1 MLEIKKVESATL
13 SSSQIAD
20 IQDICARFSR
30 IRGGLLPA
38 LHAVQSVCGNWLPME
53 ALQLV
58 SREFGVPYAYLYG
71 VLSFYT
77 MFATQPRGK
86 YIIRLCESPP
96 CHLLGS
102 ESLEEV
108 LEKELGVHAGETTPD
123 GLFTLEHTACLGVC
137 EVAPVMQINEVVH
150 GRLTADRVKQ
160 ILTDYRAG
168 KAPDYRT
175 LRRTTNPLSEYPTSP
190 DELVLFRNVDQIDPM
205 SIDDYLARGGYE
217 GLKKAVTTM
226 SDEEVVEVVKAS
238 GLRGRGGA
246 GFPTGLKWSFTRP
259 LPVFP
264 KYIVCNADEGEP
276 GTIKDRYLM
285 EGDPHRVLEGMA
297 IAGYAVGARQ
307 GYIYVRGEYYLS
319 MLRLQNAIDQ
329 AMAKGFLGD
338 NIFGSD
344 FSFHI
349 QIQTGGGSY
358 VCGEETALIN
368 SIQGQRGYPRVK
380 PPFPGVVGVWYKPT
394 IVNNVE
400 SLSAV
405 PDIIVKGAEWY
416 AAKGTEDS
424 KGTKIFQVV
433 GHVNKPGIV
442 EANMGMPLAELIDK
456 FGGGVRQGRRI
467 KAVQPGGAASGF
479 IRPEHLDTP
488 LEYKAMM
495 QVEGALGS
503 GTMLVMDDTTCIVDV
518 VKCLMYFFQHESCGF
533 CLPCRRGT
541 RVLYEMV
548 SRIAAGEGVE
558 ADLDRLVKL
567 SRSMV
572 ESANCALGW
581 SPHSFL
587 KTTIERFRNEWLAH
601 IAGNCPLGVCNM
613 QKAAHAQAAA
623 GQSG

>member
-13 SSSQIAD
+13 SPSQISD
-20 IQDICARFSR
+20 IQDICARFSQ
-30 IRGGLLPA
+30 IKGGLLPA

-58 SREFGVPYAYLYG
+58 AREFGLHYAYLYG
-71 VLSFYT
+71 VMSFYT
-77 MFATQPRGK
+77 MYATQPRGK

-96 CHLLGS
+96 CHLMGS

-108 LEKELGVHAGETTPD
+108 LEQELGVHAGETTAD

-137 EVAPVMQINEVVH
+137 EIAPAMQINEVVH
-150 GRLTADRVKQ
+150 GHLTADKVKQ
-160 ILTDYRAG
+160 ILADYRAG
-168 KAPDYRT
+168 KAPDYKT
-175 LRRTTNPLSEYPTSP
+175 LRRTTNPLSEYPASP
-190 DELVLFRNVDQIDPM
+190 DELVLLRNVDQIDPM
-205 SIDDYLARGGYE
+205 SIDDYMSRGGYE
-217 GLKKAVTTM
+217 SLKKAVTTM

-259 LPVFP
+259 LPTKP

-285 EGDPHRVLEGMA
+285 EGDPHRVLEGIT
-297 IAGYAVGARQ
+297 IAGYAVGASV

-329 AMAKGFLGD
+329 AMQKGFLGD
-338 NIFGSD
+338 NILGTD

-405 PDIIVKGAEWY
+405 PDIIAKGAEWY

-442 EANMGMPLAELIDK
+442 EANMGLPLSELIK
-456 FGGGVRQGRRI
+456 SIGGGVRSGHNI

-479 IRPEHLDTP
+479 IRPEHVDTA

-495 QVEGALGS
+495 EVQGALGS

-548 SRIAAGEGVE
+548 SRIAAGNGEE
-558 ADLDRLVKL
+558 ADLDRLVSL
-567 SRSMV
+567 SKAMV

-587 KTTIERFRNEWLAH
+587 KTTIERFRDEWLAH
-601 IAGNCPLGVCNM
+601 IAGNCPLGVCKM
-613 QKAAHAQAAA
+613 EKAQVHVAEAA
-623 GQSG
+623 GQ

>member
-1 MLEIKKVESATL
+1 MLEIKRPVSASL
-13 SSSQIAD
+13 SPEQVAG
-20 IQDICARFSR
+20 IQEVCGKFKR
-30 IRGGLLPA
+30 IKGGLLPA
-38 LHAVQSVCGNWLPME
+38 LHAVQNLCGNWLPME
-53 ALQLV
+53 ALQQV
-58 SREFGVPYAYLYG
+58 SREMNLPYAYLYG

-77 MFATQPRGK
+77 MFSTQPRGK

-96 CHLLGS
+96 CHIMGVDNLVD
-102 ESLEEV
+102 V
-108 LEKELGVHAGETTPD
+108 LKDELGLKEVGETTAD

-137 EVAPVMQINEVVH
+137 EVAPAMEINEVVH
-150 GRLTADRVKQ
+150 GRLTPERIKS
-160 ILTDYRAG
+160 ILADYRAG
-168 KAPDYRT
+168 KAPDYRQ
-175 LRRTTNPLSEYPTSP
+175 LRRSTNPLSEYPPSP
-190 DELVLFRNVDQIDPM
+190 DELTLLRNVDQIDPM
-205 SIDDYLARGGYE
+205 SLDDYVSRGGYE
-217 GLKKAVTTM
+217 GLKKAVTSMT
-226 SDEEVVEVVKAS
+226 DEEVVEVVKES

-259 LPVFP
+259 SPVFP

-297 IAGYAVGARQ
+297 IAGYAVGAHQ

-319 MLRLQNAIDQ
+319 MHRLQNAIDQ
-329 AMAKGFLGD
+329 AMERGFLGD
-338 NIFGSD
+338 NIFGTN

-368 SIQGQRGYPRVK
+368 SIQGERGYPRVK
-380 PPFPGVVGVWYKPT
+380 PPFPGQVGVWYKPT

-400 SLSAV
+400 SLASV
-405 PDIIVKGAEWY
+405 PDIIVRGADWY
-416 AAKGTEDS
+416 KAKGTEDS

-442 EANMGMPLAELIDK
+442 EANMGLPLSTLINSI
-456 FGGGVRQGRRI
+456 GGGVRHGRAL

-479 IRPEHLDTP
+479 ILPEHVDTP

-495 QVEGALGS
+495 AVEGALGS

-518 VKCLMYFFQHESCGF
+518 VKCLMSFFQHESCGF

-548 SRIAAGEGVE
+548 CRIAAGQGEE

-567 SRSMV
+567 SKYMV

-587 KTTIERFRNEWLAH
+587 KTTIERFRDEWLAH
-601 IAGNCPLGVCNM
+601 VAGNCPLGVCKGNG
-613 QKAAHAQAAA
+613 H
-623 GQSG
+623 GH

>member
-1 MLEIKKVESATL
+1 MLEIKRVDNATL
-13 SSSQIAD
+13 SAEQVSAVS
-20 IQDICARFSR
+20 DICARMSR
-30 IRGGLLPA
+30 IQGGLLPA
-38 LHAVQSVCGNWLPME
+38 LHAIQSVCGNWLPME

-58 SREFGVPYAYLYG
+58 SRSFDLPYPYLYG

-86 YIIRLCESPP
+86 YLIRLCESPP
-96 CHLLGS
+96 CHIMGA
-102 ESLEEV
+102 ESLKEM
-108 LEKELGVHAGETTPD
+108 LEQELGVHPGETTGD
-123 GLFTLEHTACLGVC
+123 GLFTLELTACLGVC
-137 EVAPVMQINEVVH
+137 EISPAMQINEVVH
-150 GRLTADRVKQ
+150 GRLTADKVKQ
-160 ILTDYRAG
+160 ILADYRAG

-175 LRRTTNPLSEYPTSP
+175 LRRTTNPLSDYPASP
-190 DELVLFRNVDQIDPM
+190 DELTLLRNVDVIDPM
-205 SIDDYLARGGYE
+205 SLDDYLAKGGYE
-217 GLKKAVTTM
+217 GLKKALTM
-226 SDEEVVEVVKAS
+226 TDEEVVNVVKDS

-259 LPVFP
+259 VKISP

-276 GTIKDRYLM
+276 GTIKDRYIM

-297 IAGYAVGARQ
+297 IAGYAVGASG
-307 GYIYVRGEYYLS
+307 GYIYCRGEYYLS

-329 AMAKGFLGD
+329 AVAQNLLGD
-338 NIFGSD
+338 NILGTG

-358 VCGEETALIN
+358 VCGEETALIE

-380 PPFPGVVGVWYKPT
+380 PPFPGQVGVWYKPT

-400 SLSAV
+400 SLSSV
-405 PDIIVKGAEWY
+405 PDIVVKGAEWY

-424 KGTKIFQVV
+424 KGTKIFQIV

-442 EANMGMPLAELIDK
+442 ESNMGMPLSTLIDK
-456 FGGGVRQGRRI
+456 FGGGVRQGRKI

-479 IRPEHLDTP
+479 ILPEHVDTP
-488 LEYKAMM
+488 LEYKSMAG
-495 QVEGALGS
+495 VEGALGS
-503 GTMLVMDDTTCIVDV
+503 GTMLVMDDTTCVVDV

-541 RVLYEMV
+541 RVLYELV
-548 SRIAAGEGVE
+548 CKVAEGRGEE

-567 SRSMV
+567 SKTMV
-572 ESANCALGW
+572 ESTNCALGW

-587 KTTIERFRNEWLAH
+587 KTTIERFRDEWLAH
-601 IAGNCPLGVCNM
+601 VAGNCPLGVCS
-613 QKAAHAQAAA
+613 QKAQAA
-623 GQSG
+623 GH

>member
-1 MLEIKKVESATL
+1 MLEIKEVASAAL
-13 SSSQIAD
+13 SPPQIAD
-20 IQDICARFSR
+20 IQDICARFRR
-30 IRGGLLPA
+30 IKGGLLPA

-58 SREFGVPYAYLYG
+58 SRGFDLPYPYLYG

-77 MFATQPRGK
+77 MFAVQPRGK

-96 CHLLGS
+96 CHIMGA
-102 ESLEEV
+102 ESLQEV
-108 LEKELGVHAGETTPD
+108 LEQELGVHVGETTAD
-123 GLFTLEHTACLGVC
+123 ALFTLEHTACLGVC
-137 EVAPVMQINEVVH
+137 EVAPVMQVNEVVH
-150 GRLTADRVKQ
+150 GRLTGDRVKQ
-160 ILTDYRAG
+160 ILADYRAG

-175 LRRTTNPLSEYPTSP
+175 LRRTTNPLSEYPASP

-205 SIDDYLARGGYE
+205 SLDDYLARGGYE

-259 LPVFP
+259 LQVSP
-264 KYIVCNADEGEP
+264 KFIICNADEGEP

-297 IAGYAVGARQ
+297 IAGYAVGASQ

-338 NIFGSD
+338 NIFGTD
-344 FSFHI
+344 FSFQI

-400 SLSAV
+400 SLSSV
-405 PDIIVKGAEWY
+405 PDIIVKGGEWY

-433 GHVNKPGIV
+433 GHVNKPGVV
-442 EANMGMPLAELIDK
+442 EANMGLPLSELIK
-456 FGGGVRQGRRI
+456 SFGSGVRTGHTL

-479 IRPEHLDTP
+479 ILPEQVDTP

-495 QVEGALGS
+495 EVEGALGS

-548 SRIAAGEGVE
+548 SRIAAGQGEE

-567 SRSMV
+567 SKYMV

-587 KTTIERFRNEWLAH
+587 KTTIERFRDEWLAH
-601 IAGNCPLGVCNM
+601 VAGHCPLGVCTM
-613 QKAAHAQAAA
+613 QEAQAA
-623 GQSG
+623 GQ